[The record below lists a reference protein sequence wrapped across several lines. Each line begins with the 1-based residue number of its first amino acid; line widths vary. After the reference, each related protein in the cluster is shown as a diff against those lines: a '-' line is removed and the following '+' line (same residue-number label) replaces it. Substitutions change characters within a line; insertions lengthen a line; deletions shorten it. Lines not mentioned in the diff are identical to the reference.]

1 MGKILVCGDV
11 HCKKEVVDKALK
23 LYEENNCDRLIFIGD
38 YTDDWNDTV
47 QQNLEILDYLFH
59 LKHIMGDR
67 LILLFGNHDISNWI
81 GGEFECSGFSE
92 VKHAQLKFSYESNK
106 QDFKMA
112 HAENGFLITHAGVC
126 IPWLKFFL
134 KVTENKELDDEYL
147 TKPKK
152 VADLLNQYQSSLS
165 LFYPEDSPLWARL
178 QHCLE
183 ESDFP
188 RFKQVVGHS
197 PVRKILWH
205 KQGHMFFIDTHSTYS
220 DGEKIGDGTFLI
232 INPNGSVKIV

>member
-1 MGKILVCGDV
+1 MGKILVCGDI
-11 HCKKEVVDKALK
+11 HCKKAVVDKALK
-23 LYEENNCDRLIFIGD
+23 LYEKNNCDKLIFIGD

-47 QQNLEILDYLFH
+47 EQNLEILDYLFH

-67 LILLFGNHDISNWI
+67 LVLLIGNHDISNWI
-81 GGEFECSGFSE
+81 GGEFKCSGFSE
-92 VKHAQLKFSYESNK
+92 VKYAQLKFSYEANK
-106 QDFKMA
+106 YDFKMA

-152 VADLLNQYQSSLS
+152 VADLLNNYQFELS

-178 QHCLE
+178 QHYLE

-188 RFKQVVGHS
+188 CFKQVVGHS

>member
-23 LYEENNCDRLIFIGD
+23 LYEENNCDKLIFIGD
-38 YTDDWNDTV
+38 YTDDWNDTI
-47 QQNLEILDYLFH
+47 QQNLEILDYLFS
-59 LKHIMGDR
+59 LKYDMGDK
-67 LILLFGNHDISNWI
+67 LVLLLGNHDISNWI

-92 VKHAQLKFSYESNK
+92 VKHAQLKFSYEGNK

-126 IPWLKFFL
+126 IPWLHFFL
-134 KVTENKELDDEYL
+134 AVTGNQDLNAECLQS
-147 TKPKK
+147 PGK
-152 VADLLNQYQSSLS
+152 VATLMNRYASKLDLFSMSA
-165 LFYPEDSPLWARL
+165 SPIWARL
-178 QHCLE
+178 QYSLE
-183 ESDFP
+183 DFYFP
-188 RFKQVVGHS
+188 LFKQVVGHS

-220 DGEKIGDGTFLI
+220 DGKKIGDGTFLI
-232 INPNGSVKIV
+232 INPDGSVEIV

>member
-23 LYEENNCDRLIFIGD
+23 LYKENDCDRLIFIGD

-47 QQNLEILDYLFH
+47 EQNIEILDYLFE
-59 LKHIMGDR
+59 LKYDMGDR

-81 GGEFECSGFSE
+81 AGDFKCSGFSDI
-92 VKHAQLKFSYESNK
+92 KHSQLKFSYEGNK

-126 IPWLKFFL
+126 ISWLEFFL

-178 QHCLE
+178 QHYLE

>member
-47 QQNLEILDYLFH
+47 EQNLEILDYLFH

-67 LILLFGNHDISNWI
+67 LVLLFGNHDISNWI

-92 VKHAQLKFSYESNK
+92 VKHAQLKFSYEGNK

-134 KVTENKELDDEYL
+134 KVTENKGLDDEYL

-152 VADLLNQYQSSLS
+152 VADLLNQYQFELS
-165 LFYPEDSPLWARL
+165 LFSPEDSPLWARL
-178 QHCLE
+178 QHYLE

-188 RFKQVVGHS
+188 HFKQVVGHS

>member
-47 QQNLEILDYLFH
+47 EQNLEILDYLFH

-67 LILLFGNHDISNWI
+67 LVLLIGNHDISNWI
-81 GGEFECSGFSE
+81 GGEFKCSGFSE
-92 VKHAQLKFSYESNK
+92 VKYAQLKFSYEANK
-106 QDFKMA
+106 YDFKMA

-152 VADLLNQYQSSLS
+152 VADLLNNYQFELS

-178 QHCLE
+178 QHYLE

-188 RFKQVVGHS
+188 HFKQVVGHS

>member
-23 LYEENNCDRLIFIGD
+23 LYQENNCDKLIFIGD

-47 QQNLEILDYLFH
+47 EQNLEILDYLFH
-59 LKHIMGDR
+59 LKHLMGDK
-67 LILLFGNHDISNWI
+67 LVLLFGNHDISNWI
-81 GGEFECSGFSE
+81 GGEFKCSGFSE
-92 VKHAQLKFSYESNK
+92 VKYAQLKFSYEGNK

-112 HAENGFLITHAGVC
+112 HAENGFLFTHAGVC
-126 IPWLKFFL
+126 ISWLDFFL
-134 KVTENKELDDEYL
+134 KATENQDLISKCLRSPGMVANLINRYGSKQYL
-147 TKPKK
+147 F
-152 VADLLNQYQSSLS
+152 SIS
-165 LFYPEDSPLWARL
+165 DSPLWARL
-178 QHCLE
+178 QYCLE

-188 RFKQVVGHS
+188 VFKQVIGHS

-220 DGEKIGDGTFLI
+220 NGEKIGDGTFLI
-232 INPNGSVKIV
+232 INPDGSTEIV